1 MASLP
6 ASAES
11 TVDIS
16 AVEGAEFVKDKEI
29 VAASQLEAAILA
41 QSKGFD
47 KEPTEFSVVQIEES
61 TVTLANG
68 TVLLGVETDGR
79 GHTSIEFIPEPEVR
93 RPTALSEAS
102 AIDIVSSTGMQLRN
116 GGCTTISNSTG
127 WMNTCYQRFQSNNK
141 VHYNSK
147 SQYLN
152 VLTVEATHKSQ
163 GVWTMKK
170 ARIRATPNQGGLSQV
185 KRVPAADSKVANCQS
200 YNMSVTVGAIGVGA
214 STERCDKWDVG
225 WSANGQMDNTW
236 FGNSWRSERLVSM
249 MVGVAHPSTTDV
261 TWALKSDFWAQV

>member
-1 MASLP
+1 MATLP

-16 AVEGAEFVKDKEI
+16 AVEGAEFVKDKKI
-29 VAASQLEAAILA
+29 VAASRVEAAILA

-185 KRVPAADSKVANCQS
+185 KRVPAADSKV
-200 YNMSVTVGAIGVGA
+200 
-214 STERCDKWDVG
+214 
-225 WSANGQMDNTW
+225 
-236 FGNSWRSERLVSM
+236 GNSWPSERLVSM

>member
-1 MASLP
+1 MKESSNQGRFFKLLVATCAFSAVLSIVPVASLP

-102 AIDIVSSTGMQLRN
+102 AI
-116 GGCTTISNSTG
+116 
-127 WMNTCYQRFQSNNK
+127 
-141 VHYNSK
+141 
-147 SQYLN
+147 
-152 VLTVEATHKSQ
+152 
-163 GVWTMKK
+163 
-170 ARIRATPNQGGLSQV
+170 
-185 KRVPAADSKVANCQS
+185 
-200 YNMSVTVGAIGVGA
+200 
-214 STERCDKWDVG
+214 ERCDKWDVG

-249 MVGVAHPSTTDV
+249 MIGMFIGIDFPNVASALHPLSKGFIKLVKTIVGPI
-261 TWALKSDFWAQV
+261 